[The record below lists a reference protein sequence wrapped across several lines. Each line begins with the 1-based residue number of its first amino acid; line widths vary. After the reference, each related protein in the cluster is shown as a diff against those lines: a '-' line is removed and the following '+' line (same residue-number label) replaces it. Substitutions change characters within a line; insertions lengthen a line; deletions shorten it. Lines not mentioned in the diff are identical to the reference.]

1 MIPLNHGF
9 GEPEP
14 GLGVLL
20 AFPLLL
26 LYSWFEKRY
35 TDETDPVDDLRDQ
48 YVAGDLTPEEFE
60 DRVALEL
67 DDRAQETRQ
76 RLECIDGIGP
86 DTSAIIARRFRTL
99 DELREASREEIKDVH
114 GIGPSTSKAIRQSL
128 D

>member
-1 MIPLNHGF
+1 M
-9 GEPEP
+9 
-14 GLGVLL
+14 
-20 AFPLLL
+20 L